1 MTTIPNHDPEALPI
15 HDPGAIP
22 EPYPTT
28 IPEQFSELNLII
40 NQSVVERVRIEVERA
55 VPVNALRDIL
65 NTHYWSS
72 VDQIVHV
79 ALTLVGEEEP

>member
-1 MTTIPNHDPEALPI
+1 MTTIPSHDPEALPS
-15 HDPGAIP
+15 HDPGA
-22 EPYPTT
+22 

>member
-28 IPEQFSELNLII
+28 IPEQFSELNSLI
-40 NQSVVERVRIEVERA
+40 NQYVVERARIEVERA
-55 VPVNALRDIL
+55 VLVNALRDIL
-65 NTHYWSS
+65 NTHHWSS
-72 VDQIVHV
+72 VDQIAHV